1 MTGPHDH
8 RHTVV
13 LFDGEDGMDWVVPM
27 SLTAAG
33 CTNSIIASVSVDECH
48 GTEDDHRKAAHELA
62 RQLREF
68 ADTIERAHP

>member
-8 RHTVV
+8 RHTVIM
-13 LFDGEDGMDWVVPM
+13 FDGGADMDWVVPM

-33 CTNSIIASVSVDECH
+33 CTNSVIASVQVDECH
-48 GTEDDHRKAAHELA
+48 GTDQDHHVAALEIA

-68 ADTIERAHP
+68 ADKIERTHP